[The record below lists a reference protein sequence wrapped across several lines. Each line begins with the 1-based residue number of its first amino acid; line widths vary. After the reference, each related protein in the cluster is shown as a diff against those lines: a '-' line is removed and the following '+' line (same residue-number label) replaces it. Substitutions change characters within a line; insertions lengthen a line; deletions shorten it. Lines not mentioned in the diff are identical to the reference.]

1 MQDLEDNEANANC
14 RDGKCTDARE
24 LVFHFLQP
32 VILAIILPEFYTT
45 IAPKIFS
52 RFIFFGGEWVMG
64 SEGGGDGGHVPLS
77 LAVSYTPNLVIFWP
91 CICDD
96 V

>member
-32 VILAIILPEFYTT
+32 VMLAIILPEFYTT
-45 IAPKIFS
+45 IAPKNIFP
-52 RFIFFGGEWVMG
+52 IYFFFWGGSG
-64 SEGGGDGGHVPLS
+64 
-77 LAVSYTPNLVIFWP
+77 
-91 CICDD
+91 
-96 V
+96 